1 MGIAR
6 LPTFF
11 NYIYRWK

>member
-1 MGIAR
+1 LIQFCFR

-11 NYIYRWK
+11 